1 MNSNSKRS
9 IKVNKILKSHHIET
23 EFKVCNFSFL
33 SWIIKMV
40 MGMFNSVRD
49 CGLHN
54 YRQSNKNHEKAPGN
68 RLKVFFCTFI
78 ICCKKSYQK
87 ESPNLPTLQCNSSF
101 LMFLWKLVGGWHKI
115 LQCCIRVLMLA
126 HFPCSIS
133 FTLVCRETQ
142 RVRDGGYCDNLV
154 QTLQIEVGSCKIGS

>member
-1 MNSNSKRS
+1 
-9 IKVNKILKSHHIET
+9 
-23 EFKVCNFSFL
+23 
-33 SWIIKMV
+33 
-40 MGMFNSVRD
+40 MFNSVRD

-101 LMFLWKLVGGWHKI
+101 FDVSLEISRRLT
-115 LQCCIRVLMLA
+115 QDTPML
-126 HFPCSIS
+126 
-133 FTLVCRETQ
+133 
-142 RVRDGGYCDNLV
+142 Y
-154 QTLQIEVGSCKIGS
+154 